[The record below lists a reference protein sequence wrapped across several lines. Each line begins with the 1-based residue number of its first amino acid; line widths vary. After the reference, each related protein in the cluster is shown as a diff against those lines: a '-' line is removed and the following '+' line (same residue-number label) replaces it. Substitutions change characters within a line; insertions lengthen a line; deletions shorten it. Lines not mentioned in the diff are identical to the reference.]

1 MKIDKIV
8 NEIAQENT
16 YILSNSTF
24 SLLIDPG
31 SQPDKIIEK
40 LKEINKPLAAI
51 LLTHAH
57 FDHIMGLDT
66 IKEAHPQALVLLHE
80 SEKDWLTHPEL
91 NASTLM
97 MGEPVTC
104 KTTVDEYYTCNTPY
118 SFSELEFSV
127 RHTPGHSPGGVSFV
141 FKQEGIVFSG
151 DVLFSGSIGRTDL
164 VGGNHEQ
171 LLQSI
176 KQELFSLPDDCIVYP
191 SHGPS
196 TTIGKEKLYNPF
208 F

>member
-118 SFSELEFSV
+118 SFSGLEFSV

-151 DVLFSGSIGRTDL
+151 DTLFSGSIGRTDL
-164 VGGNHEQ
+164 IGGNHEQ

-191 SHGPS
+191 GHGPS